1 MYLQQRWG
9 ALLGAWGVTALL
21 AVGVAAAA
29 TVGPF
34 ASAEAQQCVGYFE
47 KMLQGM
53 ERDGVPH
60 AGTCA
65 KRNKLMLSL
74 TDMVSQEFYAPGSPG
89 ARKDIPGKRA
99 GTVAVDPNF
108 ASWSKPDFEA
118 YLPPWQDGRWW
129 KDGSKIVF
137 NCQAPIPAG
146 ALQQAESFLECARV
160 YSCGAAAALCGL
172 ELARTTNTSDCAS
185 ISRTCLAANP
195 VPSGTV
201 QGVAAAPPPSVP
213 HAGPGTSAPRTPP
226 QQAQMSPQC
235 MQLVQN
241 YVQAAQANDGSRAL
255 AGYNSLKAA
264 GGCGVLE
271 KVDRP
276 MPQEAQPAQGDARF
290 AKRGET
296 PLSDSTVGA
305 CDLSPAECAAR
316 VQQLRQGIS
325 PQAQAA
331 VISNAIGIGLQL
343 GTMMGNAMALGVPA
357 GSGGGG
363 GGAGG
368 SGTNMNSI
376 GPGPVRSTYGQGGPT
391 RPGPPA
397 SQSTITGIK

>member
-1 MYLQQRWG
+1 VGIWGRVRVAGMAG
-9 ALLGAWGVTALL
+9 ALAVVGAFTPS
-21 AVGVAAAA
+21 VAD
-29 TVGPF
+29 
-34 ASAEAQQCVGYFE
+34 AQQCVSYFE
-47 KMLQGM
+47 QMLKGM

-65 KRNKLMLSL
+65 KRNKLMVSL
-74 TDMVSQEFYAPGSPG
+74 TDMASQQFYAPGSPG
-89 ARKDIPGKRA
+89 ARRDIPGKRA

-108 ASWSKPDFEA
+108 TSWSKPDFEA

-137 NCQAPIPAG
+137 NCQMPIPAG

-201 QGVAAAPPPSVP
+201 QGVATATPPPSVP
-213 HAGPGTSAPRTPP
+213 HATGPASAPRTPPPP

-264 GGCGVLE
+264 GGCGVLD

-276 MPQEAQPAQGDARF
+276 MPQEAPSSQGDARF
-290 AKRGET
+290 VDRGNT

-316 VQQLRQGIS
+316 VQQLGQSIS
-325 PQAQAA
+325 AQAKAA
-331 VISNAIGIGLQL
+331 VMSNAIGIGLQL
-343 GTMMGNAMALGVPA
+343 GTMMGSAMTLGVQA
-357 GSGGGG
+357 GSVGGSVGGGTG
-363 GGAGG
+363 GG
-368 SGTNMNSI
+368 GTNMNSI
-376 GPGPVRSTYGQGGPT
+376 GPGPVRSTYGQGAPA